1 MMNHNENFDDIY
13 LKYWKFSVNV
23 ALKIVKNRAVA
34 EYISQETFY
43 KLFMLGDKLDVSNEA
58 KLESLIFTATVNNV
72 KDYCKKAYVRREQQ
86 PIECETGEEK
96 TGDEKYN
103 PEARILRM
111 EESEY
116 QKLVLQRLRDKNPV
130 NYDILI
136 KTKVLGMSPD
146 SVAEE
151 YGLTRNSV
159 NNRILRTKEWM
170 NKELEKLYRKKK

>member
-1 MMNHNENFDDIY
+1 
-13 LKYWKFSVNV
+13 
-23 ALKIVKNRAVA
+23 
-34 EYISQETFY
+34 
-43 KLFMLGDKLDVSNEA
+43 
-58 KLESLIFTATVNNV
+58 
-72 KDYCKKAYVRREQQ
+72 
-86 PIECETGEEK
+86 
-96 TGDEKYN
+96 
-103 PEARILRM
+103 M